1 VSEYDEQMSG
11 MVRERI
17 DWIEAEWI
25 AGRLDA
31 ESMESLLLYARA
43 GAEIALAAKKISETS
58 KELVTEMEVKVFR
71 TELELAEK
79 DQTLKETMSTFA
91 DKVSDRITPINDV
104 LAERDKQD
112 IKWGEQNH
120 PNGTGP
126 TRMLLGTRDLN
137 VICTFKDMSD
147 TLRDWTDDRAKMG
160 ILSFA
165 DILLEEVFEA
175 LAEEDPAKLRE
186 ELVQVAAVAVQ
197 WVEAIDR
204 AQVRNA

>member
-1 VSEYDEQMSG
+1 VSEYDEQMNG
-11 MVRERI
+11 VVREKI
-17 DWIEAEWI
+17 DRIEAEWR
-25 AGRLDA
+25 AGRLNA

-43 GAEIALAAKKISETS
+43 GADLTLAATKISEIS
-58 KELVTEMEVKVFR
+58 KALVEEMEIKVFR
-71 TELELAEK
+71 TELEIAEK
-79 DQTLKETMSTFA
+79 DQILKETMNTVP
-91 DKVSDRITPINDV
+91 DQVSARITPINDV

-137 VICTFKDMSD
+137 VICTFKDMAD
-147 TLRDWTDDRAKMG
+147 TLRDWTDDRAKVG

-175 LAEEDPAKLRE
+175 LAEEDPAMLRE